1 MSETTILSIAGFLT
15 IAVILLL
22 LNRKWTSPY
31 VAISMVPIIACIAI
45 GKGTFLGEY
54 ILSGINS
61 ISQTGV
67 MFIFSV
73 AFFGIISETGAFD
86 PFVSRIIKAT
96 KGDPV
101 RLMLGVFLFASIVH
115 LDGSGVVTCLLVV
128 PPMLP
133 IFKRLHMRNTSF
145 GVALGLGAGL
155 MNAIPWGGPTMRAA
169 TVLEMDVMKLWIP
182 FIPTQIF
189 GMVVAMVICV
199 LVGRQEKKRLIA
211 EGVLSDNARLNM
223 DEFAPQYTEEQ
234 LKMRR
239 PKLIW
244 VNWILII
251 AVIAMLISSIVKPVI
266 AFMIGTAVALIIN
279 YHNPADQ
286 RKLLED
292 KGKDA
297 IGLTC
302 IIFAAGVLMGIMGQS
317 GMSAAMATTL
327 VNLLPAAIARFMA
340 PIIGVLTVPLSILFD
355 ADSYYYGI
363 MPILIDTAEAMGTSG
378 IDIARASMIGQ
389 MTVGWPTSPMVGT
402 FFLFTGLLDLDIGAW
417 QKYCLKYFIFVT
429 VAMTAFAC
437 VTGLFAF

>member
-31 VAISMVPIIACIAI
+31 VAISMVPIIACFAI
-45 GKGTFLGEY
+45 GKGAFLGEY

-73 AFFGIISETGAFD
+73 AFFGILSETGAFD
-86 PFVSRIIKAT
+86 PFINRIIKAT

-169 TVLEMDVMKLWIP
+169 SVLEMDVMKLWIP
-182 FIPTQIF
+182 FIPTQLF
-189 GMVVAMVICV
+189 GTAVAMVICV
-199 LVGRQEKKRLIA
+199 LIGRQEKKRLIA
-211 EGVLSDNARLNM
+211 EGILKENAPLNM
-223 DEFAPQYTEEQ
+223 DEFVTQLTEEQ
-234 LKMRR
+234 MQMRR

-244 VNWILII
+244 VNWILIV

-279 YHNPADQ
+279 YHDPAAQ

-302 IIFAAGVLMGIMGQS
+302 IIFAAGVLMGIMGKS

-327 VNLLPAAIARFMA
+327 VSLLPAAIAKFMA
-340 PIIGVLTVPLSILFD
+340 PIIGVLTIPLSILFD

-363 MPILIDTAEAMGTSG
+363 LPILIETAEAMGTSG

-417 QKYCLKYFIFVT
+417 QKYCLKYFILVT
-429 VAMTAFAC
+429 IAMTAFAC
-437 VTGLFAF
+437 LTGLFAF

>member
-1 MSETTILSIAGFLT
+1 MSETILSIAGFLT
-15 IAVILLL
+15 IAVILLV
-22 LNRKWTSPY
+22 LNRKLTSPY
-31 VAISMVPIIACIAI
+31 VAIALAPILTCLLI
-45 GKGTFLGEY
+45 GKGAFVGEY

-61 ISQTGV
+61 IAQTGV

-73 AFFGIISETGAFD
+73 AFFGIVSETGAFD
-86 PFVSRIIKAT
+86 PFVNRIIKFT

-101 RLMLGVFLFASIVH
+101 LLMIGVFLFAAIVH

-145 GVALGLGAGL
+145 AMALGLSAGI

-169 TVLEMDVMKLWIP
+169 TVLEMDVMELWIP

-189 GMVVAMVICV
+189 GLLFSLGICIMI
-199 LVGRQEKKRLIA
+199 GRQEKKRLIA
-211 EGVLSDNARLNM
+211 EGVLSADARLDM
-223 DEFAPQYTEEQ
+223 SEFTAKLTEEQ
-234 LKMRR
+234 EKMRR
-239 PKLIW
+239 PKLFV
-244 VNWILII
+244 VNWILILLVLGI
-251 AVIAMLISSIVKPVI
+251 MISGIVKPVI
-266 AFMIGTAVALIIN
+266 AFMVGVALALLIN
-279 YHNPADQ
+279 YRDPAMQ

-302 IIFAAGVLMGIMGQS
+302 IIFSAGVLMGIMGES
-317 GMSAAMATTL
+317 GMSTAMANTL
-327 VNLLPAAIARFMA
+327 VKLIPSAISKFMA
-340 PIIGVLTVPLSILFD
+340 PIIGVLTIPLSILFD

-363 MPILIDTAEAMGTSG
+363 MPILIETAETLGTGG

-417 QKYCLKYFIFVT
+417 QKYCLKYFVLVT

-437 VTGLFAF
+437 ITGLFTF

>member
-1 MSETTILSIAGFLT
+1 MSQTILSIAGFLT
-15 IAVILLL
+15 IAAILLL

-31 VAISMVPIIACIAI
+31 VAISLVPVLTCLLI
-45 GKGTFLGEY
+45 GKGASVGEY
-54 ILSGINS
+54 ILTGISS
-61 ISQTGV
+61 IAQTGV

-86 PFVSRIIKAT
+86 PFVNHIIKAT
-96 KGDPV
+96 RGDPV
-101 RLMLGVFLFASIVH
+101 LLMAGVFVFAALVH

-145 GVALGLGAGL
+145 AMALGLAAGI

-189 GMVVAMVICV
+189 GLLFSLGLCLLI
-199 LVGRQEKKRLIA
+199 GRQEKKRLTA
-211 EGVLSDNARLNM
+211 EGILSADAPLDM
-223 DEFAPQYTEEQ
+223 DEFTTHLTEEQ
-234 LKMRR
+234 QQMRR
-239 PKLIW
+239 PRLLA
-244 VNWILII
+244 VNWLLILL
-251 AVIAMLISSIVKPVI
+251 VLGVMISGIVKPVI
-266 AFMIGTAVALIIN
+266 AFMVGVSLALLIN
-279 YHNPADQ
+279 YRDGATQ
-286 RKLLED
+286 RRLLED

-317 GMSAAMATTL
+317 GMSSAMAATL
-327 VNLLPAAIARFMA
+327 VQLIPAGLSRFMA

-363 MPILIDTAEAMGTSG
+363 MPILIETAETMGTSG
-378 IDIARASMIGQ
+378 IDIARASIIGQ
-389 MTVGWPTSPMVGT
+389 MTVGWPVSPMVGT

-417 QKYCLKYFIFVT
+417 QKYCLKYFILVT
-429 VAMTAFAC
+429 VVMTTFAC
-437 VTGLFAF
+437 LTGLFTF

>member
-1 MSETTILSIAGFLT
+1 MSETTVLSIAGFLT
-15 IAVILLL
+15 IAIILVL

-31 VAISMVPIIACIAI
+31 VAIAMVPILACIAI
-45 GKGTFLGEY
+45 GKGSFLGEY
-54 ILSGINS
+54 IISGINS

-73 AFFGIISETGAFD
+73 AFFGILSETGAFD
-86 PFVSRIIKAT
+86 PFVNKIIKAT

-101 RLMLGVFLFASIVH
+101 RLMLGVFIFASIVH

-133 IFKRLHMRNTSF
+133 IFKRLHMKNTSF

-169 TVLEMDVMKLWIP
+169 SVLEMDVMKLWIP
-182 FIPTQIF
+182 FIPIQLF
-189 GMVVAMVICV
+189 GTLVAMVICV

-211 EGVLSDNARLNM
+211 EGILKENAPLNM
-223 DEFAPQYTEEQ
+223 DEFTTQLTDEQ

-244 VNWILII
+244 VNWVLILAVIGILI
-251 AVIAMLISSIVKPVI
+251 SGIVKPLV
-266 AFMIGTAVALIIN
+266 AFMIGTAIALIIN
-279 YHNPADQ
+279 YRDPAAQ

-302 IIFAAGVLMGIMGQS
+302 IIFAAGVLMGIMGKS
-317 GMSAAMATTL
+317 GMSGAMATTL
-327 VNLLPAAIARFMA
+327 VKLIPNAMSKFMA
-340 PIIGVLTVPLSILFD
+340 PIIGVLSVPLSILFD

-363 MPILIDTAEAMGTSG
+363 LPILIETAEALGTEG

-417 QKYCLKYFIFVT
+417 QKYCLKYFILVT
-429 VAMTAFAC
+429 IAMTAFAC

>member
-1 MSETTILSIAGFLT
+1 MSETLILSIAGFVT
-15 IAVILLL
+15 IAAILLL
-22 LNRKWTSPY
+22 LNRKFVSPF
-31 VAISMVPIIACIAI
+31 VAISMIPIIACICI
-45 GKGTFLGEY
+45 GKGASLGQY
-54 ILSGINS
+54 ILDGISS
-61 ISQTGV
+61 IAQTGV

-73 AFFGIISETGAFD
+73 AFFGILSETGAFD
-86 PFVSRIIKAT
+86 PIVNRIIKAT

-101 RLMLGVFLFASIVH
+101 RLMVGVFLFASIVH

-133 IFKRLHMRNTSF
+133 IFKRLKMKNTSF
-145 GVALGLGAGL
+145 AMALGLGSGL

-169 TVLEMDVMKLWIP
+169 TVLEMDVMDLWIP
-182 FIPTQIF
+182 FIPTQVF
-189 GMVVAMVICV
+189 GMVVALIICICI
-199 LVGRQEKKRLIA
+199 GIKERKRLIA
-211 EGVLSDNARLNM
+211 EGILSDKKQINM

-234 LKMRR
+234 MQMRR

-244 VNWILII
+244 VNWILIVLSI
-251 AVIAMLISSIVKPVI
+251 GLLISGIMKPLVV
-266 AFMIGTAVALIIN
+266 FMIGVALALIVN
-279 YHNPADQ
+279 YRDPAIQ

-302 IIFAAGVLMGIMGQS
+302 IIFAAGVLMGIMGKS
-317 GMSAAMATTL
+317 GMSTAMATTL
-327 VNLLPAAIARFMA
+327 VELIPNAISKFMA
-340 PIIGVLTVPLSILFD
+340 PIIGVMTVPLSILFD

-363 MPILIDTAEAMGTSG
+363 MPILIKTAEAMGTAG

-389 MTVGWPTSPMVGT
+389 MTVGWPASPMVGT

-417 QKYCLKYFIFVT
+417 QKYCLKYLILVT

-437 VTGLFAF
+437 LTGLFTF

>member
-1 MSETTILSIAGFLT
+1 MTETNILSIAGFIT
-15 IAVILLL
+15 IAAILIL
-22 LNRKWTSPY
+22 LNRKFVSPY
-31 VAISMVPIIACIAI
+31 VAISMIPIITCLCI
-45 GKGTFLGEY
+45 GKGASLGEY
-54 ILSGINS
+54 ILDGISS
-61 ISQTGV
+61 IAQTGI

-73 AFFGIISETGAFD
+73 AFFGILSETGAFD
-86 PFVSRIIKAT
+86 PIVDKIIIAT

-101 RLMLGVFLFASIVH
+101 RLMVGVFLFASIVH

-133 IFKRLHMRNTSF
+133 IFKRLKMKNTSF
-145 GVALGLGAGL
+145 AVALGLGSGL

-169 TVLEMDVMKLWIP
+169 TVLNMDVMKLWIP

-189 GMVVAMVICV
+189 GMIVALMICIYIGV
-199 LVGRQEKKRLIA
+199 KERKRLIT
-211 EGVLSDNARLNM
+211 EGVLSNKEKLNM
-223 DEFAPQYTEEQ
+223 DEFAVHLTEEQ
-234 LKMRR
+234 MEMRR

-244 VNWILII
+244 INWILILLSI
-251 AVIAMLISSIVKPVI
+251 ALLISGIMKPVVV
-266 AFMIGTAVALIIN
+266 FMIGVALALIIN
-279 YHNPADQ
+279 YRDPALQ

-302 IIFAAGVLMGIMGQS
+302 IILAAGVLMGIMGKS
-317 GMSAAMATTL
+317 GMSTAMATTL
-327 VNLLPAAIARFMA
+327 VKLIPNAISKFMA

-363 MPILIDTAEAMGTSG
+363 MPIIIETAEAMGASG
-378 IDIARASMIGQ
+378 IDIARASIIGQ
-389 MTVGWPTSPMVGT
+389 MTVGWPVSPMVGT

-417 QKYCLKYFIFVT
+417 QKYSIKFLVLVT

-437 VTGLFAF
+437 LTGLFSF

>member
-1 MSETTILSIAGFLT
+1 MSETLILSIAGFVT
-15 IAVILLL
+15 IAAILFL
-22 LNRKWTSPY
+22 LNRKFVSPF
-31 VAISMVPIIACIAI
+31 VAISMIPIITCICI
-45 GKGTFLGEY
+45 GKGASLGEY
-54 ILSGINS
+54 ILDGISS
-61 ISQTGV
+61 IAQTGV

-73 AFFGIISETGAFD
+73 AFFGILSETGAFD
-86 PFVSRIIKAT
+86 PIVNRIIKAT

-101 RLMLGVFLFASIVH
+101 RLMVGVFLFASIVH

-133 IFKRLHMRNTSF
+133 IFKRLKMKNTSF
-145 GVALGLGAGL
+145 AMALGLGAGL

-169 TVLEMDVMKLWIP
+169 TVLEMDVMDLWIP
-182 FIPTQIF
+182 FIPTQLF
-189 GMVVAMVICV
+189 GTVVALIICICI
-199 LVGRQEKKRLIA
+199 GIKERKRLIA
-211 EGVLSDNARLNM
+211 EGILSDKKQINM

-234 LKMRR
+234 MQLRR

-244 VNWILII
+244 INWILIVLSI
-251 AVIAMLISSIVKPVI
+251 VLLISGIMKPLVV
-266 AFMIGTAVALIIN
+266 FMIGVALALIVN
-279 YHNPADQ
+279 YRDPAIQ

-302 IIFAAGVLMGIMGQS
+302 IIFAAGVLMGIMGKS
-317 GMSAAMATTL
+317 GMSTAMASTL
-327 VNLLPAAIARFMA
+327 VELIPNAISKFMA
-340 PIIGVLTVPLSILFD
+340 PIIGVMTVPLSILFD

-363 MPILIDTAEAMGTSG
+363 MPILIKTAEAMGTAG

-417 QKYCLKYFIFVT
+417 QKYCLKYFILVT

-437 VTGLFAF
+437 LTGLFTF